1 MSVLQMAT
9 KAAGAATTSSQ
20 RKRKVHITIN
30 SNAYQRL
37 ECIGRGGSC
46 RVYRVMSENFKIW
59 ALKKVSLADV
69 DEQAVRGFKGEI
81 DLLRKLSKV
90 DRVVQLRDWE
100 VNEAKQTL
108 SVLMEFGEVD
118 LDTIL
123 KRHIHTE
130 HPTFDAGFTLF
141 HWKEMLECV
150 AAVHQHDV
158 VHSDLK
164 PANFLLVKGS
174 LKLID
179 FDDTINV
186 HRDHQ
191 VGTPDFMAPE
201 ALSFARA
208 DTAEPISGAGKLV
221 KLGKPSDIWSLGCI
235 LYLMVYGEP
244 SFAQC
249 RDYLQ
254 KAMLI
259 TNPRHVITYP
269 STGIGGVSVP
279 PGFIKTLKACLT
291 WDQFQR
297 PDIETLLSE
306 SSQLLY
312 ILVWKPREMSLLV
325 KSTWGRFCKA
335 LLDNAENP
343 VFQEIPTSFVGRRF
357 SLTKSTWS
365 AQGDGRTQSTAGL
378 ASEAEAPA
386 PIYCFSGILHV

>member
-1 MSVLQMAT
+1 MAT
-9 KAAGAATTSSQ
+9 KAAGAATASSD
-20 RKRKVHITIN
+20 RKKRVHVTIN
-30 SNAYQRL
+30 NNAYQRL
-37 ECIGRGGSC
+37 ECIGRCGSC

-81 DLLRKLSKV
+81 ELLRRLSKV

-123 KRHIHTE
+123 KRHIHSE
-130 HPTFDAGFTLF
+130 HPKFDAGFTQF
-141 HWKEMLECV
+141 YWKEMLECV

-179 FDDTINV
+179 FGIANVIQDDTINV
-186 HRDHQ
+186 HREHQ
-191 VGTPDFMAPE
+191 VGTPNFMAPE
-201 ALSFARA
+201 ALTYAN
-208 DTAEPISGAGKLV
+208 AEIAQPNGEGKLV

-235 LYLMVYGEP
+235 LYLMVYGEAP
-244 SFAQC
+244 FAHC
-249 RDYLQ
+249 NSNLQ

-259 TNPRHVITYP
+259 TNPLHVITYP
-269 STGIGGVSVP
+269 STGIGGVRVP
-279 PGFIKTLKACLT
+279 SGYIKTLKACLT

-297 PDIETLLSE
+297 PAIEALLGE
-306 SSQLLY
+306 SYQLLY
-312 ILVWKPREMSLLV
+312 PDFETESKVAISQEHLGAILQSVIRHCRASGLPTDPEV
-325 KSTWGRFCKA
+325 ATWQRIFYDKIR
-335 LLDNAENP
+335 L
-343 VFQEIPTSFVGRRF
+343 TS
-357 SLTKSTWS
+357 
-365 AQGDGRTQSTAGL
+365 AG
-378 ASEAEAPA
+378 ETD
-386 PIYCFSGILHV
+386 